1 MLDRELKNLN
11 SLELTGFFFF
21 TLWRVIKDN
30 LGMGEFMYM
39 YAVLIPAITVVLI
52 PKETHQAWVI
62 QTGWG
67 ALCALGLTLLVRFR
81 PKKKYHYINKKNYEE
96 EQGG

>member
-21 TLWRVIKDN
+21 TLWQVLKN
-30 LGMGEFMYM
+30 NFGMGDFLYM

-52 PKETHQAWVI
+52 PKETPHAWVI
-62 QTGWG
+62 QGGWA
-67 ALCALGLTLLVRFR
+67 ALCALGLTLLIRFR
-81 PKKKYHYINKKNYEE
+81 PKKKYHLINKKYKEE
-96 EQGG
+96 S